1 MDSPLHHVV
10 IVGGGFGG
18 LRVAQYLKRAPVRVT
33 LIDRR
38 NFHLFQPLL
47 YQVATGGLSPAN
59 IAAPLRDVLKRQKN
73 TEVVLGDVTAIDA
86 EKHIVRVELAPPK
99 SVAAETQSDIHY
111 DTLILATGS
120 RHHYF
125 GKPEWETL
133 APGLKTVEDATEI
146 RRRVMGAFEA
156 AELERD
162 PEKQKA
168 LLTFVVV
175 GAGPTG
181 VELAG
186 ALSEIARLT
195 LKHNFRHIDPASAQI
210 YLLDAAERVLPP
222 FPPEL
227 SQKAADSLRHLGIT
241 VHTNSQVTDLHP
253 GRVTIKHADKTETL
267 NAQTVLWAAGVQASP
282 LGKALNAATGCELDK
297 GGRVIV
303 APDLSVPQHPQIFAI
318 GDLAHFKT
326 ENGKPLPGVAPV
338 AMQQGMYVAQAIQAR
353 LRGKTLAPFRY
364 NDRGSMATIG
374 RSSGVVDLHWIRFGG
389 FFGWLTW
396 LFVHL
401 MYIVEFENRLL
412 VLMQWAW
419 NYLTRNRSAR
429 LITEAWKPPDP
440 PKS

>member
-1 MDSPLHHVV
+1 MDASLHHVV

-18 LRVAQYLKRAPVRVT
+18 LRVALNLQRAAVRVT

-59 IAAPLRDVLKRQKN
+59 IAAPLRDILKRQKN
-73 TEVVLGDVTAIDA
+73 AEVVLGEVTAIDA
-86 EKHIVRVELAPPK
+86 AKRTVQVSPTSPN
-99 SVAAETQSDIHY
+99 SDAGPREIQY
-111 DTLILATGS
+111 DSLILATGS

-125 GKPEWETL
+125 GKPEWEAL
-133 APGLKTVEDATEI
+133 APGLKTIEDATEI

-156 AELERD
+156 AEVERD

-168 LLTFVVV
+168 LLTFVIV

-186 ALSEIARLT
+186 ALSEIARQT

-210 YLLDAAERVLPP
+210 YLLDGADRVLPP

-227 SQKAADSLRHLGIT
+227 SQTAAASLRHLGIT
-241 VHTNSQVTDLHP
+241 VHTNSQVTDLQP
-253 GRVTIKHADKTETL
+253 GRITIRHGDKTETL
-267 NAQTVLWAAGVQASP
+267 NAHTVLWAAGVMASP
-282 LGKALNAATGCELDK
+282 LSKALNAATGCELDK
-297 GGRVIV
+297 GGRVMV
-303 APDLSVPQHPQIFAI
+303 EADLSIPKHSEIFVI
-318 GDLAHFKT
+318 GDMAHSKT
-326 ENGKPLPGVAPV
+326 ADGKPLPGVAPV
-338 AMQQGMYVAQAIQAR
+338 AMQQGQYVAHLIQAR
-353 LRGKTLAPFRY
+353 LRGKPLALFRY
-364 NDRGSMATIG
+364 HDKGSVATIG

-396 LFVHL
+396 LFIHL
-401 MYIVEFENRLL
+401 MYLVEFENRIL

-429 LITEAWKPPDP
+429 LITEAWKPPEP
-440 PKS
+440 PVR